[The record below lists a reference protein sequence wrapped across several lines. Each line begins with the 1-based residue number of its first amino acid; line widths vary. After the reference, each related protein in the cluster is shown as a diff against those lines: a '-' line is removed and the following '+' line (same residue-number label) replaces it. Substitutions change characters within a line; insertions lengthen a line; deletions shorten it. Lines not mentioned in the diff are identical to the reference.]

1 MSDRPTISNANSWLG
16 PRSITQIRTD
26 YHSTRPISSKRR
38 IINLQNTI
46 PGTKYTE
53 YSCNYN
59 TANVKGP
66 ILFDSPHVAR
76 VSSYPGV
83 TFPKLHG
90 THISSAKS
98 SESKQAAKEKSLLSA
113 PLEKLRI
120 ESRQNTSESIINRIL
135 THAERCRTRDT
146 TRKDSPRTGLTDDN
160 CYDYIVIKSFTAR
173 KSEVRQA
180 INKII
185 LSSKKKKPLPISP
198 HLSER
203 ILRQASPYSRTTCS
217 SRGTDSS
224 SGRQSAKQERKDVL
238 YSNNSLMKYDSSN
251 SLNSIQR
258 QNTSLKNSYYN
269 ERCGYSEPANNS
281 RNLSR
286 GKSGNS
292 NSQKLEKERPFSQ
305 PILPK
310 LITANPSCMFRLN
323 GPILLSAPHGLKI
336 WRGGTDGRRRRI
348 HYREVYVTEI
358 VIKLAMEIN
367 KYAGY
372 PASFIIWD
380 RKVAM
385 PADFRNL
392 DPNYLTEKQ
401 FPQSPWHEALEQFKA
416 YGNDNKMPILH
427 IDVHGKKDR
436 KNNMDIDAGFRA
448 METRWPDKKFVEE
461 FKEETHQAFTQVF
474 NDPSYEKRGMQYAIN
489 VDPLLCG
496 DWGGDLYTMTCQSV
510 CLGVPSFQ
518 LEIPRTVRTRL
529 VEDDDFA
536 TKFAR
541 AIIDIYAKCV
551 LKDAKLPSVKDSD
564 LSTNTFLNK
573 VYNDH
578 LKIEKAYPEKQI

>member
-1 MSDRPTISNANSWLG
+1 MSERPSISNANAWLG
-16 PRSITQIRTD
+16 PRSTTQIRTD
-26 YHSTRPISSKRR
+26 YHSSRPLSSKKRVVH
-38 IINLQNTI
+38 LPNTI

-53 YSCNYN
+53 YTFGNSNSGN
-59 TANVKGP
+59 SKGP

-76 VSSYPGV
+76 VSSHPGV
-83 TFPKLHG
+83 TFPKLQG

-98 SESKQAAKEKSLLSA
+98 NENKHSAKEKTVPST

-120 ESRQNTSESIINRIL
+120 ENRQNTSESIINRIL

-146 TRKDSPRTGLTDDN
+146 IRKGSPRTGLTNDN
-160 CYDYIVIKSFTAR
+160 CFDYIVIKSFTNKKAEMR
-173 KSEVRQA
+173 HA

-185 LSSKKKKPLPISP
+185 LSSKKKAPLPISP
-198 HLSER
+198 HLSEN

-224 SGRQSAKQERKDVL
+224 SGRQSAKQERRVFA
-238 YSNNSLMKYDSSN
+238 NSALSKYDSCN
-251 SLNSIQR
+251 SLNSFHR
-258 QNTSLKNSYYN
+258 HNSSLKNCYN
-269 ERCGYSEPANNS
+269 SDRHGFSDSANSNCRKTDRSKSGTNNS
-281 RNLSR
+281 L
-286 GKSGNS
+286 K
-292 NSQKLEKERPFSQ
+292 QKDRSFTQ

-310 LITANPSCMFRLN
+310 LITGNPSCMFRLN

-348 HYREVYVTEI
+348 HYREIYVTEI

-401 FPQSPWHEALEQFKA
+401 FPQSPWHEALERFKA
-416 YGNDNKMPILH
+416 HGQDNKMPILH

-448 METRWPDKKFVEE
+448 METRWPDKKFVEG
-461 FKEETHQAFTQVF
+461 FKETTHKAFTKVF
-474 NDPSYEKRGMQYAIN
+474 SDPSYEKRGMKYAIN

-518 LEIPRTVRTRL
+518 LEIPRTVRARL
-529 VEDDDFA
+529 VEDDDF
-536 TKFAR
+536 TSKFAK
-541 AIIDIYAKCV
+541 AIIDIYAICIQ
-551 LKDAKLPSVKDSD
+551 KDAKLPSVKGSD
-564 LSTNTFLNK
+564 VSSNTFLQK
-573 VYNDH
+573 IYNDH
-578 LKIEKAYPEKQI
+578 LKIEKAFPEKQI